1 MTACTTGRVLETE
14 ADLAE
19 GAAWLRASDPRLTPA
34 LALPLPLRRR
44 PEGFRE
50 LLWAITGQQLS
61 TASAAACWARI
72 EAAGFDAPGPVAAG
86 SKDELRAAGFSR
98 QKARYA
104 QALAAAEI
112 DYDALGA
119 LPDAEIIAIL
129 TAVPGIGR
137 WTAEIYLGFS
147 LGRADVLPAGD
158 LALQEAARHLF
169 GLDDRPREAEL
180 AQIAVAWSPWR
191 GVAARALWAYYRVVT
206 NREGTR

>member
-1 MTACTTGRVLETE
+1 MTARLIETE

-19 GAAWLRASDPRLTPA
+19 GVAWLRAADLRLVPA
-34 LALPLPLRRR
+34 LDLPLPLRRR

-72 EAAGFDAPGPVAAG
+72 EAAGLSRPQAVLIASEED
-86 SKDELRAAGFSR
+86 LRSAGFSR

-104 QALAAAEI
+104 QALAAADI
-112 DYDALGA
+112 DYAKLRGLSDREVTAT
-119 LPDAEIIAIL
+119 L
-129 TAVPGIGR
+129 TALPGIGR
-137 WTAEIYLGFS
+137 WTAEIYLAFS

-158 LALQEAARHLF
+158 LALQEAARRL
-169 GLDDRPREAEL
+169 LDLGDRPKEAEL
-180 AQIAVAWSPWR
+180 RRIAAIWSPWQ
-191 GVAARALWAYYRVVT
+191 GVAARALWAYYRVTT

>member
-1 MTACTTGRVLETE
+1 MTGRILDTE

-19 GAAWLRASDPRLTPA
+19 GAAWLRSADPRLAPA

-44 PEGFRE
+44 PGGYRA

-72 EAAGFDAPGPVAAG
+72 EAAGFDAPTRVAAA
-86 SKDELRAAGFSR
+86 SEEALRAAGFSR

-104 QALAAAEI
+104 KALAAAEI
-112 DYDALGA
+112 DYDRLAA
-119 LPDAEIIAIL
+119 RPDAEVEAIL

-137 WTAEIYLGFS
+137 WTAEIYLAFS

-158 LALQEAARHLF
+158 LALQAATRQLF
-169 GLDDRPREAEL
+169 GLDARPDERGMRA
-180 AQIAVAWSPWR
+180 IAAAWSPWR

>member
-1 MTACTTGRVLETE
+1 MTGRILETE

-19 GAAWLRASDPRLTPA
+19 GAAWLRAQDPRLAPA
-34 LALPLPLRRR
+34 LELHLPLRRR
-44 PEGFRE
+44 PEGFRA

-72 EAAGFDAPGPVAAG
+72 EAAGYDAPEAVAQA
-86 SKDELRAAGFSR
+86 SEDALRAAGFSR

-112 DYDALGA
+112 DYAALA
-119 LPDAEIIAIL
+119 SLPDAEVIETL

-137 WTAEIYLGFS
+137 WTAEIYLAFS

-158 LALQEAARHLF
+158 LALQEAARHLL
-169 GLDDRPREAEL
+169 GLDARPRERAFAAL
-180 AQIAVAWSPWR
+180 AADWSPWR

>member
-1 MTACTTGRVLETE
+1 MTGRILETE

-19 GAAWLRASDPRLTPA
+19 GVAWLRTQDPRLVPA
-34 LALPLPLRRR
+34 LDLPLPLRRR
-44 PEGFRE
+44 PGGFRE

-72 EAAGFDAPGPVAAG
+72 EVAGYAEPDAVAAA
-86 SKDELRAAGFSR
+86 SEDDLRAAGFSR

-104 QALAAAEI
+104 KALAEAGI
-112 DYDALGA
+112 DYEALRG
-119 LPDAEIIAIL
+119 LPDTEVGARL

-137 WTAEIYLGFS
+137 WTAEIYLAFS

-158 LALQEAARHLF
+158 LALQEAARRLLA
-169 GLDDRPREAEL
+169 LDARPAEPEMRR
-180 AQIAVAWSPWR
+180 IAAAWSPWR
-191 GVAARALWAYYRVVT
+191 GVAARALWAYYRVAT

>member
-1 MTACTTGRVLETE
+1 MTHRILATE

-19 GAAWLRASDPRLTPA
+19 GAAWLRVHDPRLTPA
-34 LALPLPLRRR
+34 LDLPLPLRRR

-72 EAAGFDAPGPVAAG
+72 EAAGYTTPDTVAAA
-86 SKDELRAAGFSR
+86 SDEALRAAGFSR

-104 QALAAAEI
+104 RALAAAAI
-112 DYDALGA
+112 DYDALRAG
-119 LPDAEIIAIL
+119 PDADVIATL

-137 WTAEIYLGFS
+137 WTAEIYLAFS

-158 LALQEAARHLF
+158 LALQEAARRLCAIEA
-169 GLDDRPREAEL
+169 RPTESQLRAL
-180 AQIAVAWSPWR
+180 AAFWSPWR
-191 GVAARALWAYYRVVT
+191 GVAARALWAYYRETT
-206 NREGTR
+206 NKEGNR

>member
-1 MTACTTGRVLETE
+1 MTGRILDTA

-19 GAAWLRASDPRLTPA
+19 GAAWLGAADPRLAPA

-44 PEGFRE
+44 PGGYRA

-72 EAAGFDAPGPVAAG
+72 EAAGFDRPSPVAEA
-86 SKDELRAAGFSR
+86 SEEALRAAGFSR

-104 QALAAAEI
+104 KALAAADI
-112 DYDALGA
+112 DYGALAA
-119 LPDAEIIAIL
+119 LPDPEVEAIL

-137 WTAEIYLGFS
+137 WTAEIYLAFS

-158 LALQEAARHLF
+158 LALQEAARHLL
-169 GLDDRPREAEL
+169 GLDTRPNEREMRLVA
-180 AQIAVAWSPWR
+180 AAWSPWR
-191 GVAARALWAYYRVVT
+191 GVAARALWAYYRGIT